1 MKYHIY
7 SKCKFTLDLLR
18 KHFQHHEVFNF
29 NTVKLHDEINSI
41 ESSISSKTEFII
53 LDIDNL
59 DSYDVNKIFINAK
72 IRYKL
77 NVILM
82 HNANL
87 KTCII
92 PFMYDTLFPKESVRN
107 KRKLM
112 NYLNNSSLIMN

>member
-1 MKYHIY
+1 MQLNCIK
-7 SKCKFTLDLLR
+7 
-18 KHFQHHEVFNF
+18 V
-29 NTVKLHDEINSI
+29 NSI

-92 PFMYDTLFPKESVRN
+92 PFMYDTLFPKESVLS
-107 KRKLM
+107 KRQFINGSVALRHHQVTCCFF
-112 NYLNNSSLIMN
+112 